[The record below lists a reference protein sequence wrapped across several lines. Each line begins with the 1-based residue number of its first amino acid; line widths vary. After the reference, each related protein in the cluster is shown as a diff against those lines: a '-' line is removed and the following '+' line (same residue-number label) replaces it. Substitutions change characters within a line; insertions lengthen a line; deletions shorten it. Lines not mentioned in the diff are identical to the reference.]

1 MDLKFIILAM
11 ALLIVFSFAHA
22 DIGPGPSKPDIT
34 IWMQED
40 GATHTEIDQ
49 ITYHCNGT
57 DNRGTGSVE
66 ISAIDLS
73 CVKGACRNDNWYY
86 KFNPCFYSSGY
97 IGYLVNGESKKS
109 EWVDFSQA
117 KKYDLVLDVNTGKFK
132 EIEPEPACLGGFI
145 LPMFFIGAAVCTFLG
160 KEIK

>member
-1 MDLKFIILAM
+1 MLFLFT
-11 ALLIVFSFAHA
+11 LAHA
-22 DIGPGPSKPDIT
+22 DIGPGPSKPEIT

-66 ISAIDLS
+66 ISAIDLA

-97 IGYLVNGESKKS
+97 FSYNVSGEEKKS
-109 EWVDFSQA
+109 EWIGFPDA
-117 KKYDLVLDVNTGKFK
+117 KKYEFALDVVTGKFK
-132 EIEPEPACLGGFI
+132 AIEPEPACLGGFI
-145 LPMFFIGAAVCTFLG
+145 LPGLLVGMICAFLVRR
-160 KEIK
+160 